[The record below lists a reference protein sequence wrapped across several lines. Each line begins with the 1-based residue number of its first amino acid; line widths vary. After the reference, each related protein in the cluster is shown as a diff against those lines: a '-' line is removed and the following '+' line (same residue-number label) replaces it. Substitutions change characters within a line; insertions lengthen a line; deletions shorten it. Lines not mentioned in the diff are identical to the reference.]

1 MYNNKVKSKFSK
13 GSIIKNYLRKFPNTP
28 SLTIAKKIYAE
39 NSADFKDVED
49 VRSLVRY
56 QRGLLGESG
65 RKDLASKEFVIPKYT
80 FQNKYNFP
88 KSDAV
93 KPKIYNLPQ
102 SDNNVLVISDLHIP
116 YHDIKALTVAF
127 DYGKR
132 ENVNTI
138 FINGDLLDFYQISRF
153 VNVERRRSVAEE
165 LEIAKDFL
173 RILRETFPKASLY
186 FLLGN
191 HDIRLQHYL
200 ANKAPELL
208 DVEEFQLE
216 FLLEAEKFGMK
227 VIDDTTLVKIG
238 KLAVTH
244 GHLLIRGIFAPVSAA
259 RGAFLRAKASVL
271 IGHTHKISTHS
282 ETTILGK
289 VITCYSTGC
298 LCELTPAYNPFGNNF
313 THGFAH
319 VKVENGGNYKVRNLQ
334 VIDGELIS

>member
-1 MYNNKVKSKFSK
+1 MKSQFSK
-13 GSIIKNYLRKFPNTP
+13 GEIVKNYLRKFPNTP
-28 SLTIAKKIYAE
+28 SLTIAKKVYAE
-39 NSADFKDVED
+39 NNADFKDVED
-49 VRSLVRY
+49 VRTIIRY
-56 QRGLLGESG
+56 QRGLKGKANVDKL
-65 RKDLASKEFVIPKYT
+65 KSKEFVVPKYT
-80 FQNKYNFP
+80 FQNKYKFP
-88 KSDAV
+88 KSDGI
-93 KPKIYNLPQ
+93 KPKVMHLPQ
-102 SDNNVLVISDLHIP
+102 RDNNILMLSDLHIP

-127 DYGKR
+127 DYGKK
-132 ENVNTI
+132 ENINTV

-153 VNVERRRSVAEE
+153 VNVERKRSVKEE
-165 LEIAKDFL
+165 LEIAKEFL
-173 RILRETFPKASLY
+173 KVLRDTFPEASLY

-216 FLLEAEKFGMK
+216 FLLEADKFGMK
-227 VIDDTTLVKIG
+227 VIEDTTLVKIG

-282 ETTILGK
+282 ETDINSK
-289 VITCYSTGC
+289 VVTCYSTGC

-313 THGFAH
+313 SHGFAH
-319 VKVENGGNYKVRNLQ
+319 VKVENNGHYKVRNLQ
-334 VIDGELIS
+334 IIDGELIS

>member
-1 MYNNKVKSKFSK
+1 MPKVFSK
-13 GSIIKNYLRKFPNTP
+13 KAIVSNYLKKFTNTA
-28 SLTIAKKIYAE
+28 SMTIAKKIYAE
-39 NSADFKDVED
+39 NSADFRDVEA
-49 VRSLVRY
+49 VRSEVRRL
-56 QRGLLGESG
+56 RGLSGGKKLESMV
-65 RKDLASKEFVIPKYT
+65 DKEFVVPKYT

-88 KSDAV
+88 KSDGV
-93 KPKIYNLPQ
+93 KPKVMHLPQ
-102 SDNNVLVISDLHIP
+102 KDNNILMISDLHIP
-116 YHDIKALTVAF
+116 YHDVKALTVAF
-127 DYGKR
+127 DYGKK
-132 ENVNTI
+132 EDINTI

-153 VNVERRRSVAEE
+153 INVERKRSVKEE

-173 RILRETFPKASLY
+173 RVLRETFPTASLY

-191 HDIRLQHYL
+191 HDVRLQHYL
-200 ANKAPELL
+200 ATKAPELL

-216 FLLEAEKFGMK
+216 FLLEAKKFGMT

-282 ETTILGK
+282 ETNINSK

-313 THGFAH
+313 SHGFAH
-319 VKVENGGNYKVRNLQ
+319 IKVMNGEHYRVRNLQ
-334 VIDGELIS
+334 IIEGELIS